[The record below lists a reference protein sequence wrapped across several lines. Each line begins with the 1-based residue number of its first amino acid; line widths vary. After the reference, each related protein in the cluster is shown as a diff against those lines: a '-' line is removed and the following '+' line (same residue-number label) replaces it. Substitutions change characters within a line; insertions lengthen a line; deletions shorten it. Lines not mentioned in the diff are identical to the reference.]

1 MGQILLSPFSKFISL
16 NTEDILV
23 LEREYSVYCFIAC
36 RSERKG
42 CKSFAI
48 LPRFT
53 IIFYIYRHIQKHIAM
68 KISSPFFQRI
78 VILSFLFCSILIMAQ
93 ETPSVIGRWDLEVQD
108 GDKWLPAW
116 LEVKQSGSK
125 ALVGH
130 FVGVSGSARPI
141 SEVYFKENLINFS
154 IPPQWNGTHY
164 LHVTGTVNQGAMEGN
179 LIDPYGKPH
188 VFRGARAPELLT
200 PEPAKWSKPIA
211 LLKDNTTDGWTIPA
225 GSNANQWFVKDG
237 ILTNPASGVNLMSEE
252 EFMDFKLHIE
262 FRYPEHS
269 NSGIYL
275 RGRYEVQVEDS
286 YGKEPSSV
294 YLGGVYGFLT
304 PNENVAKKAGEWQS
318 YDITL
323 VGRRVTIV
331 ANGETVIFRQIIPG
345 ITGGA
350 LNSHEGKPG
359 PLLLQGDHGPVEY
372 RNITISTP
380 QE

>member
-1 MGQILLSPFSKFISL
+1 MKTLFSLLQKL
-16 NTEDILV
+16 TL
-23 LEREYSVYCFIAC
+23 IA
-36 RSERKG
+36 
-42 CKSFAI
+42 
-48 LPRFT
+48 
-53 IIFYIYRHIQKHIAM
+53 
-68 KISSPFFQRI
+68 
-78 VILSFLFCSILIMAQ
+78 FLFGTIMITAQ
-93 ETPSVIGRWDLEVQD
+93 DTPSVIGHWDLEVQD

-141 SEVYFKENLINFS
+141 SEVYFKDNLINFS
-154 IPPQWNGTHY
+154 LPPQWSGTHY
-164 LHVTGTVNQGAMEGN
+164 LHVTGTVNQDAMEGN
-179 LIDPYGKPH
+179 LIDPFGMPH

-200 PEPAKWSKPIA
+200 PEPAKWSKPRA
-211 LLKDNTTDGWTIPA
+211 LLKENAIDGWTTPA
-225 GSNANQWFVKDG
+225 GSVSNQWFVKDG
-237 ILTNPASGVNLMSEE
+237 VLTNPASGANLMTKE

-286 YGKEPSSV
+286 YGKKPSSV
-294 YLGGVYGFLT
+294 FLGGVYGFLT

-331 ANGETVIFRQIIPG
+331 ANGETIIYRQIIPG

-350 LNSHEGKPG
+350 LNSKEGEPG
-359 PLLLQGDHGPVEY
+359 PIFLQGDHGPVEY
-372 RNITISTP
+372 RNITIATP
-380 QE
+380 EK